1 MGMAFQPK
9 GDRQYSWS
17 WGVGKPKVS
26 ADVAGNVMRRIEE
39 RDGKVTR
46 ASFLE
51 ESRPEESETHELFE
65 WNDEVAAEKF
75 RLVQSGKYIQNIKVT
90 IISEEPQEPVETK
103 VVMAPEAEAEGPA
116 EEPVERAY
124 TTRAFVSVADTRSS
138 SGIYVNIEKAFSDA
152 ELRKRVL
159 AHALEELE
167 NFQKK
172 YSQYEELKDVFE
184 AIERLRASY
193 SGGTSE

>member
-1 MGMAFQPK
+1 MT
-9 GDRQYSWS
+9 
-17 WGVGKPKVS
+17 
-26 ADVAGNVMRRIEE
+26 AD
-39 RDGKVTR
+39 
-46 ASFLE
+46 
-51 ESRPEESETHELFE
+51 
-65 WNDEVAAEKF
+65 
-75 RLVQSGKYIQNIKVT
+75 
-90 IISEEPQEPVETK
+90 
-103 VVMAPEAEAEGPA
+103 VMAPEAEAEEPA

-184 AIERLRASY
+184 AIERLKANY
-193 SGGTSE
+193 SEDTSA